1 MYRRKKGQSVSAI
14 RENPNKSSMDN
25 FELVPTIPSLI
36 DVQSEVSSAKDNSF
50 ENDYSIIDEK
60 EFRQALDRCYIQ
72 SQNGNLCKLNFNK
85 VTARSVF
92 EKLLDEI
99 GVEICINGSD
109 EISVYLANSFH
120 DLVKKLD
127 VYCKDDNKRANF
139 FSLFEEEIVEETK
152 LRMYLSPSAT
162 EKGYVDT
169 FIRALL
175 MSNSS
180 QAATFELIL
189 RKIETYA
196 KSVAGD
202 SMKNDCLALACI
214 AQFRYL
220 VTIYDCKRVFNSI
233 FDCDL
238 ENWRCAP
245 RDALIQVLPE
255 VLSSQIVQQDAA
267 NNLEQM
273 FLRKIRRVMLQ
284 NLMKLDMEVLPELV
298 AYCLDSIQ
306 KNEKFVFRN
315 VLYSLR
321 AHLQIENLE
330 NIETGTSKVV
340 VGRVLTKIFD
350 TILKKIKTSDRRYWK
365 DAVAMLTAE
374 KQEQNIG
381 ENEGDDDIAESDED
395 LIPPPKK
402 MPILFDILFYFA
414 LMDVNNWSHTIHSI
428 FKKQI
433 LYSQHFRLEQLVI
446 SAFEYTENFRI
457 KFQFITRFFRP
468 ISNFFE
474 NLMWSS
480 IPIYMQFGA
489 HGYKTLF
496 LKLPSERSV
505 VFSHIL
511 QHLNGTQEEISTT
524 LSMMQ
529 DIAENHN
536 EKITQFSL
544 AVSKKIPCL
553 VNFSFDNVCQFFN
566 VLLLMERTAEQ
577 SQITEKHKIL
587 NFEIE
592 QMISSSS
599 TKEKVWGI
607 LGMLMQLQQY
617 LINDRL
623 NVEHRENVLKQMLTL
638 LDERTKY
645 SAYLRTC
652 FYQYFARI
660 LNISAEIGSSTILIV
675 WAERLCM
682 EFKRD
687 YLRQFERNSKQC
699 RLEDERYS
707 NSLHKEWLCL
717 SEQVKHSS
725 EILPDSEN
733 RVFKPFAHFQLLLAL
748 TKLKYLWANKQQN
761 DNFLIELRFI
771 LEANI
776 SMVEIDLE
784 TKDNRSRIIN
794 CDIFFFCIQW
804 IRLMLNTFA
813 VSDNM
818 LCGADK
824 ETIHTILRKRFALM
838 MECQKCLEY
847 TIQKIGEYKMPYVLD
862 FEQAEL
868 IVFHE
873 ISKKPSN
880 MKKRRNIIN
889 NEKGSNEDEDRTK
902 CTDDRNKP
910 NETEDEESRDV
921 TQTGIIEMK
930 TVEIEQ
936 LKQAITKNLSHRRT
950 ITESQLI
957 SFFMPLSFV
966 AVIHLIELLPKKRKQ
981 TTFLLETLAKLL
993 EGLLPKKDQK
1003 ISLLLAA
1010 RKTATKKL
1018 LESNSPKIIWSS
1030 IHSIIPTL
1038 FSILHGSVN
1047 YFKNLLDTSVVVDLA
1062 KRSYHADMSNLMH
1075 SSLVLFHTIFS
1086 SQDFIKTSG
1095 NDTIEE
1101 ERSHHLRMER
1111 RKLLME
1117 KLERAMIDLGVVE
1130 DTQGA
1135 DDIEDVVSSYFI
1147 SISEVVPTLNCA
1159 VSLLQLLSCDFIDTR
1174 QKSKIAK
1181 SSLAYLKKE
1190 WFDTEER
1197 RVKGASLNQ
1206 AVANILRIYLSF
1218 REQTERLSAIQ
1229 WMLANKI
1236 SELVPE
1242 EERRRSKISSLEPC
1256 HDKDLNEVEGSPFI
1270 CFSRSTFASVYKV
1283 LFCSLNETIKNVLP
1297 LQAVEKGKLQQDKCF
1312 ALWKIAASS
1321 FCLLTLLIRVKELR
1335 NASVLL
1341 TAAREGCLFLQ
1352 TFVVKSSFMYL
1363 LSEESRF
1370 AKYGAE
1376 ANAVLKTVQ
1385 IGNRSLQNMSAHA
1398 KSTKSASLLK
1408 LLPRLRATSE
1418 QFIRTV
1424 HQLMIGVDCDSAF
1437 QIGLL
1442 KSRNL
1447 DGEELK
1453 EVELEEGSDAD
1464 DSQQKSLTGDDGG
1477 NDMELAEE
1485 QSDVDMDLD
1494 ERDASL
1500 LIAM

>member
-196 KSVAGD
+196 KEFLVVILKLFLNRKSVLLNLLVAPYLNVAGD

-255 VLSSQIVQQDAA
+255 
-267 NNLEQM
+267 
-273 FLRKIRRVMLQ
+273 IRRVMLQ

-446 SAFEYTENFRI
+446 SAFEYTE
-457 KFQFITRFFRP
+457 
-468 ISNFFE
+468 
-474 NLMWSS
+474 
-480 IPIYMQFGA
+480 FGA

-544 AVSKKIPCL
+544 AVS
-553 VNFSFDNVCQFFN
+553 
-566 VLLLMERTAEQ
+566 
-577 SQITEKHKIL
+577 HKIL

-966 AVIHLIELLPKKRKQ
+966 AVIHLIEVHVKILLDWSDGINIQQNISLQGIISNQ
-981 TTFLLETLAKLL
+981 TTCSSKNCY
-993 EGLLPKKDQK
+993 
-1003 ISLLLAA
+1003 
-1010 RKTATKKL
+1010 KKL

-1086 SQDFIKTSG
+1086 SCSISSLNRILYNSFGVQDHLLPHKVEDPGSVQDFIKTSG

-1174 QKSKIAK
+1174 QKSKIGK
-1181 SSLAYLKKE
+1181 CLELSKIITCILKKE

-1321 FCLLTLLIRVKELR
+1321 FCLLTLLIRELR

-1464 DSQQKSLTGDDGG
+1464 DSQQ
-1477 NDMELAEE
+1477 NP
-1485 QSDVDMDLD
+1485 
-1494 ERDASL
+1494 
-1500 LIAM
+1500 